1 MIVGDLFGIAAVR
14 RSYQHAALFNI
25 HTGYPRT
32 HHVRAVETGA
42 KRSTDVRWLETAAGD
57 FCQHRRKQ
65 ERIAFADD
73 GETDRKVSAELLLQV
88 LGRRHPANPPPRMT
102 IRIFSASA
110 ATRRGASGP
119 KTRFTTPTTGCTTK
133 PSRCPRRP

>member
-88 LGRRHPANPPPRMT
+88 LGRRHPGEPTAENYNSDFFGSGRHPPGR
-102 IRIFSASA
+102 F
-110 ATRRGASGP
+110 GP
-119 KTRFTTPTTGCTTK
+119 QNLFRTVTQGLHDQSECR
-133 PSRCPRRP
+133 SV